1 MDNFYKHYIR
11 LDANGFVIKAFSEAF
26 ESPEDGDILLT
37 DKGIRQC
44 NIDLHDM
51 AYQGAPKWKYIN
63 NTLTETT
70 IEEKEAFISNLPTSP
85 PSQEERLAAVENALL
100 ESLLA

>member
-11 LDANGFVIKAFSEAF
+11 LNAENHVIKAFSEAF
-26 ESPEDGDILLT
+26 EAPEKDDILLT
-37 DKGIRQC
+37 DQGIRQC
-44 NIDLHDM
+44 NIDLHHM
-51 AYQGAPKWKYIN
+51 AYQGAYKYKYIN

-70 IEEKEAFISNLPTSP
+70 TEEKEAYLSTLPASP
-85 PSQEERLAAVENALL
+85 PSHEDRLAAVESALL

>member
-1 MDNFYKHYIR
+1 MDNYYEHYIR
-11 LDANGFVIKAFSEAF
+11 LNELNQVIYAFSRAF
-26 ESPEDGDILLT
+26 EEPLKTDILYT

-44 NIDLHDM
+44 NIDLYDM
-51 AYQGAPKWKYIN
+51 AYQGAYKYKYIN

-70 IEEKEAFISNLPTSP
+70 TEEKEAYLLTLPASP
-85 PSQEERLAAVENALL
+85 PSQEDRLAAVESALL